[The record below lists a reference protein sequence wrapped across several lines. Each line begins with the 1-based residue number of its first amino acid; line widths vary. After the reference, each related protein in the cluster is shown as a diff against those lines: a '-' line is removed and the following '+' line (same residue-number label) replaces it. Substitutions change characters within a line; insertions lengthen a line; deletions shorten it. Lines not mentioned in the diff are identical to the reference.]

1 MKNSIVWLC
10 KSSCF
15 TIKWVKI
22 VSFFICFTL
31 HWQHSLLIS
40 FAFAFITVNE
50 ITSWNICDN
59 FKALWWVRKKV
70 LYWVAF
76 VLFSCVVFANN
87 FEISHFINFERIF
100 FNIQLFARDDRRS
113 RYSSILSCLPKVTL
127 MYKWSSKILRSFE
140 DLFFCWQSEHFQVLE
155 KIKTN
160 KSQTDQRLM
169 VIMDGS
175 DSCIWGKMW
184 RKECFGSNLTS

>member
-1 MKNSIVWLC
+1 MKNSIVMLC

-59 FKALWWVRKKV
+59 FKALWWVRKKTV

-76 VLFSCVVFANN
+76 VLFLCVVFANN
-87 FEISHFINFERIF
+87 FEISHFLNFERIF
-100 FNIQLFARDDRRS
+100 LNRQLFARDDRRS
-113 RYSSILSCLPKVTL
+113 RYSSILSCLPKMTL
-127 MYKWSSKILRSFE
+127 MYKWSSKILRSFG
-140 DLFFCWQSEHFQVLE
+140 DLVFVDNRNTFKCSKKSKQTNRKQ
-155 KIKTN
+155 IK
-160 KSQTDQRLM
+160 D
-169 VIMDGS
+169 
-175 DSCIWGKMW
+175 
-184 RKECFGSNLTS
+184 